1 MSDAWAGED
10 WVTVQEVDAMPR
22 EVLATV
28 VAALQ
33 SIEDH
38 PGRRDADTLA
48 GLAIVRRA
56 CERALRATPRP

>member
-1 MSDAWAGED
+1 MSDPWAGDD

-22 EVLATV
+22 EVLAAV

-33 SIEDH
+33 GLEDH
-38 PGRRDADTLA
+38 PGRRDVDTLA

-56 CERALRATPRP
+56 CEGALQAAPRP